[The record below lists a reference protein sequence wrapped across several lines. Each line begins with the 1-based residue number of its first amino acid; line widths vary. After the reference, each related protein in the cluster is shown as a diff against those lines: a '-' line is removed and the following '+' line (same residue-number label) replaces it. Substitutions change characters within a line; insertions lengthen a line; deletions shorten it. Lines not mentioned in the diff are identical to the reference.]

1 MIHIFLGFLLLFVP
15 FTDIADDL
23 SIKYNGETIASISRS
38 DFANNL
44 LGREM
49 IDHETYDQFVQQL
62 DQVTF
67 EPPVN
72 AQIDKLGNLVSEQ
85 VGYRL
90 NKHKLKQL
98 FYQYYF
104 GKGPMEID
112 VPRQVLH
119 PRVDSELLSDIR
131 TRRIGQ
137 YVTYFNSRNKQ
148 RSHNIKLATEAINNQ
163 VVFPGE
169 TFSFNQIVGKR
180 TKERGYLPAPV
191 IVRGELSEGIGGGI
205 CQVSSTLYNAVDRAG
220 LAIVQRYS
228 HSRRVPY
235 VPRGRDATVSWYGP
249 DFVFRNE
256 LNQPILLQARVY
268 GGQMSVVVL
277 SSESINVEQRTVPG
291 APQKLPREINIE
303 EDDQ

>member
-1 MIHIFLGFLLLFVP
+1 MIHIFLGFLMLFVP
-15 FTDIADDL
+15 FTDIADDF
-23 SIKYNGETIASISRS
+23 SVEYKDETIASVNRA
-38 DFANNL
+38 DFTTEL
-44 LGREM
+44 IGREL
-49 IDHETYDQFVQQL
+49 IDWDKYDQWVNQMDQL
-62 DQVTF
+62 TF

-72 AQIDKLGNLVSEQ
+72 AQIDKLGNIVSEQ

-90 NKHKLKQL
+90 NQHKLKQL
-98 FYQYYF
+98 FYQYYY
-104 GKGPMEID
+104 GKGPTKID
-112 VPRQVLH
+112 VPRQTLH

-131 TRRIGQ
+131 VQRIGQ

-148 RSHNIKLATEAINNQ
+148 RSHNFKLATEAINNQ

-277 SSESINVEQRTVPG
+277 SSENINVEQRSVPG
-291 APQKLPREINIE
+291 APQKLPREINIDE
-303 EDDQ
+303 KG

>member
-1 MIHIFLGFLLLFVP
+1 MIHIFLGFLLLFAP

-23 SIKYNGETIASISRS
+23 SIEYNDETIALVSRS
-38 DFANNL
+38 DFTNDL

-49 IDHETYDQFVQQL
+49 IDHEKYDQFVQQL
-62 DQVTF
+62 DQLTF

-90 NKHKLKQL
+90 NKHKFKQL

-104 GKGPMEID
+104 GKGSMEIV

-277 SSESINVEQRTVPG
+277 SSDSINVEQRNVPG
-291 APQKLPREINIE
+291 APQKLPREITIE
-303 EDDQ
+303 ERG